1 MGKEKK
7 WQIDNNYS
15 EESSMVIGRLLKQSK
30 PVILE
35 TITIF
40 SETNT
45 MELKSKLVALRLD
58 QLSKVKLVSP
68 KSYQEESRK

>member
-1 MGKEKK
+1 MANRQQLLGRV
-7 WQIDNNYS
+7 IDGYW
-15 EESSMVIGRLLKQSK
+15 SK